1 MTNRNTE
8 AALRYHLGTNH
19 PDGSLMDRNHVW
31 DPMNP
36 PLPFKLYRYVDSVPL
51 ALDGP
56 PTDLPALTA
65 ISVNDGKAGAVRTP
79 GFETLSRILHFSAG
93 ITKTLRRP
101 GGPMA
106 FRAAACTGALFHI
119 ELYVVCGDI
128 PGLHAGVYHY
138 DPDGSSLDL
147 LREGDHRLAVAN
159 AAGGEPGVAAAPA
172 TIVFTDVTWRN
183 ACKYQAREYRHAFWD
198 CGTVLANTLAM
209 CSASGVPARV
219 AAGFM
224 DDSISELLG
233 LDPLRELPL
242 AVVPLGSSVNST
254 FPPQPPLRPD
264 EFETA
269 PISTYEIDFP
279 AIREM
284 HASSSLVSF
293 EEAESWRVEPPQSSM
308 PTPAGRLTPLRPQTT
323 EEDAP
328 PDSIESVILRRGSTR
343 RFSRE
348 SLSFAQLST
357 ALERATRGVPADFL
371 APPASALN
379 DIYVL
384 VNAVDG
390 LARGAYVFHRDRLA
404 LETLREGEFR
414 AEAGFL
420 GLGQALAADASV
432 NIFFMCD
439 LAPVL
444 EGFGNR
450 GYRAAQ
456 LDASITAGRI
466 YLASYA
472 QRFGAT
478 GLTFYDDQV
487 TDFFSPHARGKSVMF
502 MVSLGK
508 RGGN

>member
-1 MTNRNTE
+1 MSNRNTE
-8 AALRYHLGTNH
+8 AALRYHRGTNH
-19 PDGSLMDRNHVW
+19 PDGDLMNANHVW

-36 PLPFKLYRYVDSVPL
+36 PLPYKLYRGVESVPL

-56 PTDLPALTA
+56 PVDMPALTA
-65 ISVNDGKAGAVRTP
+65 ISDGRGGSDSRRAP
-79 GFETLSRILHFSAG
+79 DLETLSRILHFSAG

-106 FRAAACTGALFHI
+106 FRAAPCTGALFHI
-119 ELYVVCGDI
+119 ELYVVCGGI
-128 PGLHAGVYHY
+128 PDLDAGVYHY

-147 LREGDHRLAVAN
+147 LREGDYRAAVAR
-159 AAGGEPGVAAAPA
+159 AAGGEPAVAAASA
-172 TIVFTDVTWRN
+172 SIVFTDVTWRN

-198 CGTVLANTLAM
+198 CGTILANTLAM
-209 CSASGVPARV
+209 SSASGVPARV
-219 AAGFM
+219 VAGFV

-242 AVVPLGSSVNST
+242 AVVPLGASVDAT
-254 FPPQPPLRPD
+254 LPPHPIVYPL

-269 PISTYEIDFP
+269 PISTHEIDFP

-284 HASSSLVSF
+284 HVASSLVSGK
-293 EEAESWRVEPPQSSM
+293 EVTEWRDGSLDTAMPPPGGQ
-308 PTPAGRLTPLRPQTT
+308 LTPLRP
-323 EEDAP
+323 AP
-328 PDSIESVILRRGSTR
+328 DDEAASDSIEKVIVRRGSTR
-343 RFSRE
+343 RFARE
-348 SLSFAQLST
+348 PITFAQLST

-371 APPASALN
+371 AAPGFALN
-379 DIYVL
+379 DVYLL

-390 LARGAYVFHRDRLA
+390 LVPGSYVYHRDRLA
-404 LETLREGEFR
+404 LETLREGVFR

-432 NIFFMCD
+432 NLLFMCD

-444 EGFGNR
+444 GRFGNR

-456 LDASITAGRI
+456 LDASITAGRVYI
-466 YLASYA
+466 ASYA
-472 QRFGAT
+472 QGFGAT
-478 GLTFYDDQV
+478 GLTFYDDPA

-502 MVSLGK
+502 MVSLGR
-508 RGGN
+508 RGR

>member
-1 MTNRNTE
+1 MTNRDTGV
-8 AALRYHLGTNH
+8 ALHYHRGTNH
-19 PDGSLMDRNHVW
+19 PDGSLMNSHHVW

-36 PLPFKLYRYVDSVPL
+36 PLPYKLYRDVESVPL

-56 PTDLPALTA
+56 PSELPAMTA
-65 ISVNDGKAGAVRTP
+65 ISVNDGAAGVVRTP
-79 GFETLSRILHFSAG
+79 EFEALSRILHYSAG
-93 ITKTLRRP
+93 ITKTLRRA

-119 ELYVVCGDI
+119 ELYMVCSDI
-128 PGLHAGVYHY
+128 PGLAAGVYHY

-147 LREGDHRLAVAN
+147 LRKGDYRSTVAD
-159 AAGGEPGVAAAPA
+159 AAGGEPGVAYAPA
-172 TIVFTDVTWRN
+172 SIVFTDVTWRN

-198 CGTVLANTLAM
+198 CGTILANTLVVSA
-209 CSASGVPARV
+209 ASGVPARV
-219 AAGFM
+219 TAGFV
-224 DDSISELLG
+224 DDSVSELLG

-242 AVVPLGSSVNST
+242 AVVPLGASPDST
-254 FPPQPPLRPD
+254 LPPRKTPHPLK
-264 EFETA
+264 FETV
-269 PISTYEIDFP
+269 PISGHEIDFP

-284 HASSSLVSF
+284 HAASSLASY
-293 EEAESWRVEPPQSSM
+293 EEAESWRVNPPRSSM
-308 PTPAGRLTPLRPQTT
+308 PAPAGRLTPLRSAS
-323 EEDAP
+323 EEETP
-328 PDSIESVILRRGSTR
+328 MDSVESVILRRGSTR

-348 SLSFAQLST
+348 SISFTQLST

-371 APPASALN
+371 TPAGSALN
-379 DIYVL
+379 DIYLL

-390 LARGAYVFHRDRLA
+390 VAPGAYAFHRDRLA
-404 LETLREGEFR
+404 LELLREGEFR
-414 AEAGFL
+414 AEAGLL

-444 EGFGNR
+444 ERFGNR

-456 LDASITAGRI
+456 LDASITAGRV

-478 GLTFYDDQV
+478 GLTFFDDQV
-487 TDFFSPHARGKSVMF
+487 TDFFSPHAQGKSVMF
-502 MVSLGK
+502 MVSLG
-508 RGGN
+508 RRQRS